1 MTFFA
6 DWPYPIAVATLFVI
20 VMARA
25 NGTYWLGRGLRSGAG
40 RTRMSR
46 ILESP
51 GYRRAERMVQRWG
64 APAVTLC
71 FLTVGV
77 QTMINIAAGA
87 GRMPL
92 RRYLPAVTLGCVIWA
107 FVYAT
112 VGFVT
117 FEALLVLHR
126 ASPVAFWVLLGAI
139 VVSIVIVVL
148 VNLRRRTQE
157 PGRPDGSA

>member
-6 DWPYPIAVATLFVI
+6 DWPYPVAVATLFVI

-40 RTRMSR
+40 RTRMAR
-46 ILESP
+46 LLDSP
-51 GYRRAERMVQRWG
+51 GHRRAEGLLQRWG
-64 APAVTLC
+64 GPAVALC
-71 FLTVGV
+71 FLTIGL
-77 QTMINIAAGA
+77 QSMINLAAGA
-87 GRMPL
+87 TRMPL
-92 RRYLPAVTLGCVIWA
+92 RRYLPAVTVGSVIWG

-126 ASPVAFWVLLGAI
+126 ASPLAFWVLLTALAAT
-139 VVSIVIVVL
+139 VVILVV
-148 VNLRRRTQE
+148 VNLRRRRPE
-157 PGRPDGSA
+157 PALSDDSE

>member
-6 DWPYPIAVATLFVI
+6 DWPYPLAVATLFVI

-40 RTRMSR
+40 RTRVGPL
-46 ILESP
+46 LESP
-51 GYRRAERMVQRWG
+51 GYQRAERLVNRWG
-64 APAVTLC
+64 GPAVTMC
-71 FLTVGV
+71 FLTVGL

-87 GRMPL
+87 TRMPL
-92 RRYLPAVTLGCVIWA
+92 RRYLPAVTIGGVIWA

-126 ASPVAFWVLLGAI
+126 ASPVAFWMLLAA
-139 VVSIVIVVL
+139 VVATVAAVVV
-148 VNLRRRTQE
+148 VNLRRRSGE
-157 PGRPDGSA
+157 PAPLDDSL